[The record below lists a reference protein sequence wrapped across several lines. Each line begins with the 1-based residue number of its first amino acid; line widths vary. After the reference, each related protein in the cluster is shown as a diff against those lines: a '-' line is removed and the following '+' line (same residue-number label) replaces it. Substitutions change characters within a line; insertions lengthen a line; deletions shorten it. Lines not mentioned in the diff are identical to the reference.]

1 MREPIR
7 MLAIDMDGTLLRDDN
22 TISAHTHRV
31 LERARE
37 RGVHVVV
44 ATGRM
49 FSSAKQLAAEL
60 GLGNVPIITYSGGLI
75 ATAETEEILY
85 HKPLAADLA
94 REVLAAARE
103 TGVFTQMY
111 IGDTLYVPER
121 NSFVRDYEAHCRVRA
136 QDAGEEFWRMTAA
149 PTKILL
155 VEGDLATMERV
166 AARMHSLF
174 EGRVNFVQSTPY
186 FFEMVAADVSKG
198 IAVEQLGLRYGVPL
212 AQVMAFGNAQN
223 DAGMLQAVGWP
234 VAVGNAIEP
243 LKRLAR
249 LIAPTNNE
257 DGVAKT
263 VEKYVLA
270 EDTAE
275 VAHGE

>member
-1 MREPIR
+1 MGKRIR

-22 TISAHTHRV
+22 TISAYTQDV
-31 LERARE
+31 LRRARAQ
-37 RGVHVVV
+37 GVYVVV

-49 FSSAKQLAAEL
+49 YRSAKQLAAEL
-60 GLGNVPIITYSGGLI
+60 ELGNVPVITYSGGLI
-75 ATAETEEILY
+75 ATAESEEILY
-85 HKPLAADLA
+85 HTAMDAALT

-103 TGVFTQMY
+103 LGVFTQMY
-111 IGDTLYVPER
+111 LGDTLYVPER
-121 NSFVRDYEAHCRVRA
+121 TDFVREYEAHCRVQA
-136 QDAGEEFWRMTAA
+136 HVAGEEFWEMPAT

-155 VEGDLATMERV
+155 VEPEPEEMEQV
-166 AARMHSLF
+166 AARMYALF

-186 FFEMVAADVSKG
+186 FFEILAPHVSKG

-212 AQVMAFGNAQN
+212 TEVMAFGNAQN

-249 LIAPTNNE
+249 IIAPTNEE
-257 DGVAKT
+257 DGVAQT
-263 VEKYVLA
+263 IEKYVL
-270 EDTAE
+270 TAE